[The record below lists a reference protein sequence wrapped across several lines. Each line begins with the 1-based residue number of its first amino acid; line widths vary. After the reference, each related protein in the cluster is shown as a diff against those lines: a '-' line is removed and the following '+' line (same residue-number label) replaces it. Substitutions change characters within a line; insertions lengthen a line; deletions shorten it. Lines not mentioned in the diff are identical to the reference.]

1 MSRLVTLLT
10 VISVVLS
17 NCIGTDIVE
26 DFVEPRVSVANKI
39 EVMIVNDQY
48 QFEAMYFDN
57 TGVNRSANFS
67 WTSSNQ
73 GVLQIDANGLAT
85 ALSPGNSTITA
96 MANETMESFEVEV
109 LDPALVDE
117 DSVRMVQSMEGD
129 RVAALKTVSSYQ
141 LEGTAI
147 LRNQEGINL
156 ILADDFETTDA
167 LPGLYLYLT
176 NNTASIANA
185 LELGEVSSASGT
197 QEYQLPVGVGLN
209 DYSHV
214 LFYCKPFRVAVGEG
228 EFVP

>member
-1 MSRLVTLLT
+1 
-10 VISVVLS
+10 
-17 NCIGTDIVE
+17 
-26 DFVEPRVSVANKI
+26 
-39 EVMIVNDQY
+39 MIVNDQY

-57 TGVNRSANFS
+57 TGANRPASFS

-73 GVLQIDANGLAT
+73 EVLQIDANGLAT
-85 ALSPGNSTITA
+85 ALSPGNTSITA
-96 MANETMESFEVEV
+96 SANETMESFGVEV

-129 RVAALKTVSSYQ
+129 RVAALRTVSSYQ

-147 LRNQEGINL
+147 LRNQEGVRL
-156 ILADDFETTDA
+156 ILTDDFETTDA

-176 NNTASIANA
+176 NNTASVANA

-197 QEYQLPVGVGLN
+197 QEYQLPSGVGLN

>member
-1 MSRLVTLLT
+1 MSRSVTLC
-10 VISVVLS
+10 IVLSAVFS

-26 DFVEPRVSVANKI
+26 DFVEPRISVANKV

-57 TGVNRSANFS
+57 TGAKRPTNFS
-67 WTSSNQ
+67 WSSSNQ
-73 GVLQIDANGLAT
+73 QVLQIDAKGLAK
-85 ALSPGNSTITA
+85 ASSPGTTIITA
-96 MANETMESFEVEV
+96 SANETMESFGVEV

-129 RVAALKTVSSYQ
+129 RVAALRTVSSYQ

-147 LRNQEGINL
+147 LRNQDGVKL
-156 ILADDFETTDA
+156 ILTDDFETTDA

-176 NNTASIANA
+176 NNTASVANA

-197 QEYQLPVGVGLN
+197 QEYQLPSGVGLN